1 MPPAAWY
8 VLEATS
14 VRPNWRARRRRL
26 WWGAVFL
33 ALLVGAGLS
42 GLRINLTPSEPIGVW
57 RLHRGAPHVG
67 DFVMLCPP
75 LTRPYPFLERGT
87 CPGGVMPFLKEIVAG
102 PGARIR
108 ETARGVAVNGRVLAH
123 SAPLRIAP
131 GYGTVLPRQYGA
143 WQLPR
148 HAYWTYGTGDP
159 RRSFD
164 SRYFGPVP
172 QRDFLGVA
180 TPVWVWRGRHE

>member
-1 MPPAAWY
+1 MSPAAWY
-8 VLEATS
+8 VLGAMS
-14 VRPNWRARRRRL
+14 VRPNRCARRRRL
-26 WWGAVFL
+26 LWGAVFL

-42 GLRINLTPSEPIGVW
+42 GLRVNLTPSEPIGVW

-67 DFVMLCPP
+67 EFVTLCPP
-75 LTRPYPFLERGT
+75 LTRPYPFLEHGT

-108 ETARGVAVNGRVLAH
+108 ETVHGVAVNGHRLPD

-131 GYGTVLPRQYGA
+131 GTGTVLPRRFGTGR
-143 WQLPR
+143 LPR
-148 HAYWTYGTGDP
+148 HAYWTYGAGDP
-159 RRSFD
+159 RWSFD

-172 QRDFLGVA
+172 RRDLRRVA
-180 TPVWVWRGRHE
+180 TPVWVWKGGHG